1 MNINNIK
8 SFFNKNSMQMVKSTQ
23 GYDCIQK
30 RGAKVF
36 MPAQLEDSVYNAA
49 SKVLPK
55 MEKYSELS
63 GLPITFAPK
72 GKATLMNYGA
82 RTIYIKND
90 APEKEIIGQ
99 IEKHINEVL

>member
-8 SFFNKNSMQMVKSTQ
+8 SFFNKNSVQMVKSAQ
-23 GYDCIQK
+23 GYDCIQQK
-30 RGAKVF
+30 GTRVF
-36 MPAQLEDSVYNAA
+36 MPIQLEDNVYNAA
-49 SKVLPK
+49 TKVLPK

-63 GLPITFAPK
+63 GFPITFAPK
-72 GKATLMNYGA
+72 GTATLMNYGA
-82 RTIYIKND
+82 KTIYIKND